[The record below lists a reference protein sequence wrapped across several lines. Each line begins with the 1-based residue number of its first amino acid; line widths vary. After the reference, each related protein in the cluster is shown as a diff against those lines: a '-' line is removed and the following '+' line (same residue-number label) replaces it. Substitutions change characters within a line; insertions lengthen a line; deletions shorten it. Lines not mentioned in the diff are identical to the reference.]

1 MKATFFLFVNTTKI
15 NQFKAKDSKITPYPL
30 CLGNI
35 LKDFA
40 VNNKLIIILLILGIL
55 SVFMNI

>member
-15 NQFKAKDSKITPYPL
+15 NQFKAKDSKIKPYPL
-30 CLGNI
+30 CLGNL

>member
-15 NQFKAKDSKITPYPL
+15 NQFKAKDSKIKPYPL
-30 CLGNI
+30 WLGNI

>member
-15 NQFKAKDSKITPYPL
+15 NQFKAKDSIIKPYPL

>member
-15 NQFKAKDSKITPYPL
+15 NQFKAKDSKIKPYPL